1 VAQGIALQA
10 NPQIRPPGL
19 WRSSPVRL
27 SLWLALLFVIVSSL
41 SLGATY
47 FVSHDAQENAL
58 EDNLA
63 QDMAL
68 YRATPSVVALAS
80 LVRAEARD
88 TDPTRRL
95 VSYRLPSGRVEGNA
109 AIVQD
114 AEGFHFV
121 VLGTQ
126 NEAVTGQFI
135 SLTEVINGGL
145 MTVAMSAQPLENT
158 RKTFLLIFLFSLL
171 PTCVAAL
178 SGGLFL
184 ARRDSKHLSQI
195 EQTLVQLT
203 SGDLTARVGNGTARQ
218 NDLARIGAQVN
229 RMAEAQEKSISAL
242 QQISADIAHD
252 LKSPI
257 QRVAVL
263 LSDLSKT
270 DELPA
275 KAVDLAERA
284 TEETEG
290 IVRVF
295 QSLLQIAQ
303 VEGGSPRAGFAPVDL
318 CDLAETFADI
328 YQPTAEE
335 QGRMLELHIPD
346 NPVMITGDK
355 TLLGQLLANLIENA
369 LRHTPEGTDI
379 IVSVSKDAKAHLSVT
394 DHGPGIPNDQHQNVL
409 RRLYRLEASRT
420 TAGSGLGLSLVS
432 AIADLHGAELALR
445 SANPGLKVELTF
457 DGV

>member
-1 VAQGIALQA
+1 M
-10 NPQIRPPGL
+10 
-19 WRSSPVRL
+19 RL
-27 SLWLALLFVIVSSL
+27 SFWLALLFVIVSSL
-41 SLGATY
+41 SLSATY
-47 FVSHDAQENAL
+47 FVSREAQEDAL
-58 EDNLA
+58 EANLV
-63 QDMAL
+63 QDMAI
-68 YRATPSVVALAS
+68 YRATPSVSALAS
-80 LVRAEARD
+80 LVRAEAAE
-88 TDPTRRL
+88 TDPSRRL
-95 VSYRLPSGRVEGNA
+95 LSYRLPSGVIAGNA

-114 AEGFHFV
+114 AEGFRFVALGVPSDTVTGHFV
-121 VLGTQ
+121 
-126 NEAVTGQFI
+126 

-145 MTVAMSAQPLENT
+145 MTVAVTAQQLENM
-158 RKTFLLIFLFSLL
+158 RKTYLLIFLFSLL
-171 PTCVAAL
+171 PTCVAAIG
-178 SGGLFL
+178 GGLFL

-195 EQTLVQLT
+195 ENTLVQLT
-203 SGDLTARVGNGTARQ
+203 SGDLDARVPNGGSRQ
-218 NDLARIGAQVN
+218 NDLGRIGAQVN
-229 RMAEAQEKSISAL
+229 RMADAQEKSISAL

-270 DELPA
+270 DDLPA

-284 TEETEG
+284 TEETQG

-303 VEGGSPRAGFAPVDL
+303 VEGGSPRSGFAPVDL

-335 QGRMLELHIPD
+335 QGRDLLLHTPETA
-346 NPVMITGDK
+346 VMISGDK

-369 LRHTPEGTDI
+369 LRHTPKGTDI
-379 IVSVSKDAKAHLSVT
+379 TVTVSKDASKARLSLT
-394 DHGPGIPNDQHQNVL
+394 DHGPGIPPEQHQNVL

-420 TAGSGLGLSLVS
+420 TPGSGLGLSLVS
-432 AIADLHGAELALR
+432 AIADLHGAELTLQ

-457 DGV
+457 DRS

>member
-1 VAQGIALQA
+1 M
-10 NPQIRPPGL
+10 
-19 WRSSPVRL
+19 RL
-27 SLWLALLFVIVSSL
+27 SLGLALLFVVVSSL

-47 FVSHDAQENAL
+47 FVASEAQEDAL
-58 EDNLA
+58 EVSLN
-63 QDMAL
+63 QDMAV
-68 YRATPSVVALAS
+68 YRATPSVAALAS
-80 LVRAEARD
+80 LVRAEAKE

-95 VSYRLPSGRVEGNA
+95 LSYRVPSGVIVGNA

-114 AEGFHFV
+114 AEGFRIF
-121 VLGTQ
+121 VLGLPSDT
-126 NEAVTGQFI
+126 VTGHFI
-135 SLTEVINGGL
+135 SLTEVVNGGL
-145 MTVAMSAQPLENT
+145 MTVAVTAQPLENM

-171 PTCVAAL
+171 PTCIAAI

-195 EQTLVQLT
+195 ENTLVRLT
-203 SGDLTARVGNGTARQ
+203 SGELDARVANGGARQ
-218 NDLARIGAQVN
+218 NDLSRIGAQVN
-229 RMAEAQEKSISAL
+229 RMADAQEKSISAL

-270 DELPA
+270 ENLPT
-275 KAVDLAERA
+275 KAVGLAERA

-328 YQPTAEE
+328 YQPTAEQ
-335 QGRMLELHIPD
+335 QGRALVLHIPD
-346 NPVMITGDK
+346 APVMISGDK

-369 LRHTPEGTDI
+369 LRHTPMGTNI
-379 IVSVSKDAKAHLSVT
+379 TVTVSIDPTGARLSVT
-394 DHGPGIPNDQHQNVL
+394 DNGPGIPADQHQNVL

-420 TAGSGLGLSLVS
+420 TSGSGLGLSLVA
-432 AIADLHGAELALR
+432 AIADLHDAELVLR
-445 SANPGLKVELTF
+445 SAEPGLTVELAF
-457 DGV
+457 MRQGS

>member
-1 VAQGIALQA
+1 M
-10 NPQIRPPGL
+10 
-19 WRSSPVRL
+19 RL
-27 SLWLALLFVIVSSL
+27 SLGLALLFVVVSSL

-47 FVSHDAQENAL
+47 FVASEAQEDAL
-58 EDNLA
+58 EVSLN
-63 QDMAL
+63 QDMAV
-68 YRATPSVVALAS
+68 YRATPSVAALAS
-80 LVRAEARD
+80 LVRAEAKE

-95 VSYRLPSGRVEGNA
+95 LSYRVPSGVIVGNA

-114 AEGFHFV
+114 AEGFRIF
-121 VLGTQ
+121 VLGLPSDT
-126 NEAVTGQFI
+126 VTGHFI
-135 SLTEVINGGL
+135 SLTEVVNGGL
-145 MTVAMSAQPLENT
+145 MTVAVTAQPLENM

-171 PTCVAAL
+171 PTCVAAI

-195 EQTLVQLT
+195 ENTLVRLT
-203 SGDLTARVGNGTARQ
+203 SGELDARVANGGARQ
-218 NDLARIGAQVN
+218 NDLSRIGAQVN
-229 RMAEAQEKSISAL
+229 RMADAQEKSISAL

-252 LKSPI
+252 LKTPI

-270 DELPA
+270 KNLPTN
-275 KAVDLAERA
+275 AVDLAERA

-318 CDLAETFADI
+318 CNLAETFADI
-328 YQPTAEE
+328 YQPTAEQ
-335 QGRMLELHIPD
+335 QGRALVLHIPD
-346 NPVMITGDK
+346 APVMISGDK

-369 LRHTPEGTDI
+369 LRHTPMGTNI
-379 IVSVSKDAKAHLSVT
+379 TVTVSMDPTSARLSVT
-394 DHGPGIPNDQHQNVL
+394 DNGPGIPADQRQNVL

-420 TAGSGLGLSLVS
+420 TSGSGLGLSLVA
-432 AIADLHGAELALR
+432 AIADLHDAELVLR
-445 SANPGLKVELTF
+445 SAEPGLTVELAF
-457 DGV
+457 MRQGS

>member
-1 VAQGIALQA
+1 M
-10 NPQIRPPGL
+10 
-19 WRSSPVRL
+19 RL

-41 SLGATY
+41 SLSATY
-47 FVSHDAQENAL
+47 FASREAQEDAL
-58 EDNLA
+58 EVSLV
-63 QDMAL
+63 QDMAV
-68 YRATPSVVALAS
+68 YRATPSVTALAS
-80 LVRAEARD
+80 LVRAEAKE

-95 VSYRLPSGRVEGNA
+95 LSYRLPSGVIAGNA
-109 AIVQD
+109 AIVQN
-114 AEGFHFV
+114 AEGFRIF
-121 VLGTQ
+121 VLGMPSD
-126 NEAVTGQFI
+126 AVTGHFI

-145 MTVAMSAQPLENT
+145 MTVAVTAEPLENL

-171 PTCVAAL
+171 PTCIAAL

-195 EQTLVQLT
+195 ENTLVQLT
-203 SGDLTARVGNGTARQ
+203 SGELNARVSNDSARQ
-218 NDLARIGAQVN
+218 NDLGRIGAQVN

-270 DELPA
+270 DNLPD
-275 KAVDLAERA
+275 KAVELAERA
-284 TEETEG
+284 TEETQG

-303 VEGGSPRAGFAPVDL
+303 VEGGSPRSGFVPIDL
-318 CDLAETFADI
+318 CTLAETFADI

-335 QGRMLELHIPD
+335 QGRKLVLQIPD
-346 NPVMITGDK
+346 MPVMISGDK

-379 IVSVSKDAKAHLSVT
+379 TVTVSKKATKIRLSVT
-394 DHGPGIPNDQHQNVL
+394 DSGPGIPPDQHQNVL

-420 TAGSGLGLSLVS
+420 TAGSGLGLSLVA
-432 AIADLHGAELALR
+432 AIADLHGAELLLR
-445 SANPGLKVELTF
+445 NVDPGLKVELRF
-457 DGV
+457 EQV